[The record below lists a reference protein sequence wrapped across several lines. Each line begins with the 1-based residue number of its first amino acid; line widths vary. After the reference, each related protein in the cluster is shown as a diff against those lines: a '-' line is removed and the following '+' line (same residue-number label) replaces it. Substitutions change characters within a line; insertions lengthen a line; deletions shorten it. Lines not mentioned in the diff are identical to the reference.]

1 MKCLLLFAI
10 LLRWTLAKVLADFK
24 ANWIWAE
31 PSGINLAGPIDHVAN
46 FSRQL
51 DGRSTKGNGNSS

>member
-10 LLRWTLAKVLADFK
+10 LLTLGGCQSPGRFQGELERAG
-24 ANWIWAE
+24 
-31 PSGINLAGPIDHVAN
+31 PSGINLAGPIDHLAD
-46 FSRQL
+46 FGRRL